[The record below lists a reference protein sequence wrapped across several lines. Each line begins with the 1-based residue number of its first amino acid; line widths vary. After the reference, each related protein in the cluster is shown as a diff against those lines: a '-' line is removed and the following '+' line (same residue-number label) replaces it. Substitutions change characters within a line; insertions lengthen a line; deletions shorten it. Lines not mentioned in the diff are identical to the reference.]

1 MKAFAQFMLSIGSMG
16 SLDTGMLTQILLL
29 GNNDAD
35 EDFESETPEVAQKLK
50 LRLYQKSQ
58 EINQHF
64 EVEAGT
70 WAVAAEL
77 EKEDGSFIYQLV
89 RF

>member
-35 EDFESETPEVAQKLK
+35 EDFEPETSELAQKLK
-50 LRLYQKSQ
+50 LRLYQKPQ

-64 EVEAGT
+64 EVKAGT
-70 WAVAAEL
+70 WTVATEL
-77 EKEDGSFIYQLV
+77 ENEDGSFIYQLV